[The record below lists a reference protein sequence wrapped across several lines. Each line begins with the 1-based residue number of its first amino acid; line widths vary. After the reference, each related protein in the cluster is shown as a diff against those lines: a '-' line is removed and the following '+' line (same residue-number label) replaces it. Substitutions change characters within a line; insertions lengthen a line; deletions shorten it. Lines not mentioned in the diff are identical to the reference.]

1 MKMYPLIF
9 RRLVGLM
16 MLSLLLQGCA
26 MFSLSPDLNPPPSEY
41 WPAPGA
47 QMEIL
52 QSEDNLALFSQWWLP
67 EAAQAPKAVLLFLH
81 GTIAHSGFY
90 SPMANH
96 FAKQGYAV
104 LGVDLRGWGQSQGY
118 GRNGV
123 IDSYDG
129 YLLDLNAAYQEV
141 KKRYPDLPVYLQGE
155 SMGGA
160 IALLSQIEGSVV
172 VDGMILNAPAVRP
185 GLSFGPLNSPNWL
198 SDAGLW
204 MLSQPG
210 KVFPNMP
217 AFYHGG
223 LMEWLGVGLILKEKD
238 NQQRFLNDPHNT
250 HKALPLGYF
259 TGLHKATA
267 RVEDGLEKVSTP
279 VLIQQGTRD
288 LLVPLKSSEFTL
300 EKLGSVDKTL
310 NVYEKLTHATL
321 HDRRREKVW
330 GDIILWLEERLPEAP
345 LAEQHAGEGQVEESQ
360 VKESHAETISTDN
373 ADNTNNLDTIP
384 EYNAGI

>member
-1 MKMYPLIF
+1 MKLQPSAYRPFLGLLIYC
-9 RRLVGLM
+9 
-16 MLSLLLQGCA
+16 SLLQGCA
-26 MFSLSPDLNPPPSEY
+26 MFSLSPDLNSPPQEY
-41 WPAPGA
+41 WAAPGA
-47 QMEIL
+47 QIEIL
-52 QSEDNLALFSQWWLP
+52 KSEDNLTLFSQWWLP
-67 EAAQAPKAVLLFLH
+67 ETAPETPKTPKAVLLFLH

-96 FAKQGYAV
+96 FAQQGYAV
-104 LGVDLRGWGQSQGY
+104 LGVDLRGWGQSQGH
-118 GRNGV
+118 GRNGL

-155 SMGGA
+155 SMGGT
-160 IALLSQIEGSVV
+160 IALLSQVEGSVA
-172 VDGMILNAPAVRP
+172 VDGLILNAPAVRP

-223 LMEWLGVGLILKEKD
+223 LMEWLGVRLILKEKD
-238 NQQRFLNDPHNT
+238 NQQRFLNDANNT
-250 HKALPLGYF
+250 HKALPFSYF

-267 RVEDGLEKVSTP
+267 RVEDGLQKVTTP

-300 EKLGSVDKTL
+300 EHLSSKDKTL

-321 HDRRREKVW
+321 HDRRRKKVW
-330 GDIILWLEERLPEAP
+330 GDIILWMEERLPEE
-345 LAEQHAGEGQVEESQ
+345 AEEHVSANTKEHREEN
-360 VKESHAETISTDN
+360 TD
-373 ADNTNNLDTIP
+373 LRSL
-384 EYNAGI
+384 

>member
-1 MKMYPLIF
+1 MTVYRPVSHPFFSLLI
-9 RRLVGLM
+9 VC
-16 MLSLLLQGCA
+16 SLLQGCA
-26 MFSLSPDLNPPPSEY
+26 MFSLSPDLNPPPQEY
-41 WPAPGA
+41 WSAPGA
-47 QMEIL
+47 QPEIL
-52 QSEDNLALFSQWWLP
+52 HSEDNLILFSQWWLP
-67 EAAQAPKAVLLFLH
+67 ETPQTPKAVLLLLH

-96 FAKQGYAV
+96 FARQGYAV

-123 IDSYDG
+123 IDSYDD
-129 YLLDLNAAYQEV
+129 YLLDLKAAYQQV
-141 KKRYPDLPVYLQGE
+141 KKRYPNLPIYLQGE

-160 IALLSQIEGSVV
+160 IALLSQIEDTVA
-172 VDGMILNAPAVRP
+172 VDGLILNAPAVRP

-210 KVFPNMP
+210 KLFPNMP

-223 LMEWLGVGLILKEKD
+223 LMERLGVGLLLKEKD
-238 NQQRFLNDPHNT
+238 NQQRFLNDPLNT
-250 HKALPLGYF
+250 HKALPFGYF
-259 TGLHKATA
+259 TGLHNATA
-267 RVEDGLEKVSTP
+267 RVEDGLQDVTVP

-288 LLVPLKSSEFTL
+288 LLVPPASSEFAL
-300 EKLGSVDKTL
+300 KKLGSNDKTL

-330 GDIILWLEERLPEAP
+330 ADILLWVEERLPE
-345 LAEQHAGEGQVEESQ
+345 QSDNV
-360 VKESHAETISTDN
+360 ISTN
-373 ADNTNNLDTIP
+373 GSETRKKTITALSA
-384 EYNAGI
+384 EAQGASE